1 MQKKNPPRAAR
12 GDDDRLGSDQHEIP
26 SRNFDRHNALAAAF
40 MTIRSTQKNSSRCRI
55 EGYLIEV

>member
-40 MTIRSTQKNSSRCRI
+40 IDNQIDAEK
-55 EGYLIEV
+55 LIETPY